1 MNAYDEAHRLA
12 KSIKESDEYKEY
24 LEKQKKAFLNEKN
37 KEMIEDL
44 RQKAFEIQMEQL
56 SGNEVSEEKVEKV
69 QKLQDVLMLN
79 PDIKD
84 YFMAEMRFSQLIA
97 DIYDIIEEAVNVD
110 IEEK

>member
-44 RQKAFEIQMEQL
+44 RQRAFEIQMEQL
-56 SGNEVSEEKVEKV
+56 SENEVSEEKVEKL

-110 IEEK
+110 IEEN

>member
-44 RQKAFEIQMEQL
+44 RQRAFEIQMEQL